1 MCGCT
6 SRGSRRRRP
15 SSSSTRCRAPRPAR
29 SRSSSC
35 ARRNGPGTAA
45 GFRVE
50 GNSHMLA
57 DDTYDEDVLG
67 SASIGTSLGT
77 DYFGLRDELTDSE
90 RDYLQRARSFVD
102 GEVLP
107 VINGYWE
114 RAEFPWELIEKLGS
128 VGIVGDGLEG
138 YGCPSMS
145 PVAAGLINMELNR
158 GDGSLGTFHAVQ
170 AGLAMRSI
178 HMLGSEEQKQRWL
191 PAMARLEKLGAF
203 ALTEPR
209 HGADAGAPETIPP

>member
-1 MCGCT
+1 MCGYT

-50 GNSHMLA
+50 GNLHMLA

-67 SASIGTSLGT
+67 SARIGTSLGT

-90 RDYLQRARSFVD
+90 RDYLQRARGFVD

-114 RAEFPWELIEKLGS
+114 RAEFPWPLARRLAELELLD
-128 VGIVGDGLEG
+128 DG
-138 YGCPSMS
+138 MS
-145 PVAAGLINMELNR
+145 PSR
-158 GDGSLGTFHAVQ
+158 SGSCT
-170 AGLAMRSI
+170 
-178 HMLGSEEQKQRWL
+178 
-191 PAMARLEKLGAF
+191 
-203 ALTEPR
+203 
-209 HGADAGAPETIPP
+209 